1 MADSGASDIR
11 IDSVGQTA
19 CPRCH
24 KRVDVSGVAAMT
36 MIDCDSCG
44 ATFAAPGRVGE
55 IVLLKVLSTSPT
67 GITYKGFEAP
77 LRRHVA
83 VKVMRRD
90 FSDDKQLAAAFRA
103 ETRTLAALTHPNVAR
118 TFSMG
123 IEKGHP
129 YIVMELVEGARLTV
143 LLSGGKVLQEPRSLR
158 IGIGVAEAL
167 QAADRAGLVHGEVRP
182 SSIVIRKDDQPKLVD
197 FGISRLLGGDSG
209 DDGNRIMPHYASPQQ
224 SRGEAID
231 LRSDIYSL
239 GATLYHALAGCPP
252 FPGQTR
258 AEVLQARR
266 QGPPRDLRAIRS
278 SLRRETAEVVARMLR
293 AAPAQRHD
301 DYDSLLA
308 DLHRALSAS
317 CRPPAK
323 PTRRRDR
330 GSRALAALVEARAG
344 QPPVE
349 AEMPPAAIPVDAP
362 PPAVAIQATEAIVK
376 AVESHPELSRTMTIL
391 LLAAVLAVIAV
402 GGVIGMWYLM
412 TVELGDGDADDKAEK
427 TLLEHL
433 WTGPPIPPGSAEPAP
448 SEFVGRIGVGTW
460 QTRAEFK
467 DVRVVRAGRE
477 LFASQFRGGAAPWRP
492 RGGQWKAVD
501 GVYRQSAGHPGAV
514 ALAGDAKWSDYTLT
528 LKVRK
533 ISGKEGFLV
542 LFRVRSPHDYYW
554 WNIGGWGN
562 TAYGIER
569 RQGQEM
575 VVVGKRVPGSV
586 RAGQWYDVRVELSGP
601 QVRCYLDGRLIHD
614 RTIE

>member
-24 KRVDVSGVAAMT
+24 KPVDVSGVAAMT
-36 MIDCDSCG
+36 MVGCDSCG

-90 FSDDKQLAAAFRA
+90 FSDDKQLAAAFWA
-103 ETRTLAALTHPNVAR
+103 ETRALAALTHPNVAR

-129 YIVMELVEGARLTV
+129 YIVMELVEGVRLAA
-143 LLSGGKVLQEPRSLR
+143 LLSGGKVLEEPQSLR
-158 IGIGVAEAL
+158 ICMGVAEAL
-167 QAADRAGLVHGEVRP
+167 RAADRAGLVHGEVRP
-182 SSIVIRKDDQPKLVD
+182 SSIVLRRDAQPKLVD
-197 FGISRLLGGDSG
+197 FGISRLLGGKPS
-209 DDGNRIMPHYASPQQ
+209 DDGNLIVPHYASPEQ

-239 GATLYHALAGCPP
+239 GATLYHALAGWPP
-252 FPGQTR
+252 FPGQTT

-266 QGPPRDLRAIRS
+266 AGPPRDLRAIRS
-278 SLRRETAEVVARMLR
+278 SLRRETAEVVARMLC

-301 DYDSLLA
+301 DYDSHLA

-330 GSRALAALVEARAG
+330 GTRDLAALIDARAG
-344 QPPVE
+344 QPLVE
-349 AEMPPAAIPVDAP
+349 AEIPPAAIALDAP
-362 PPAVAIQATEAIVK
+362 PPAAAIQATEAIVK
-376 AVESHPELSRTMTIL
+376 AVEPNPGLSRTMTIL

-402 GGVIGMWYLM
+402 GGVIGMWYLLAI
-412 TVELGDGDADDKAEK
+412 EFGDVAADKAEK
-427 TLLEHL
+427 ASLEHQ
-433 WTGPPIPPGSAEPAP
+433 WTRPPHPPAPAEPAP

-477 LFASQFRGGAAPWRP
+477 LFASQFRGGDSPWQI

-501 GVYRQSAGHPGAV
+501 GAYRQSGPRPGAV
-514 ALAGDAKWSDYTLT
+514 AVAGDAKWSDYTLT
-528 LKVRK
+528 LKARK
-533 ISGKEGFLV
+533 IAGEEGFLI
-542 LFRVRSPHDYYW
+542 LFRVKSPRDYYW

-569 RQGQEM
+569 RGGRKM
-575 VVVGKRVPGSV
+575 VVLGKRVPGSV
-586 RAGQWYDVRVELSGP
+586 RAGRWYDIRIELSGP
-601 QVRCYLDGRLIHD
+601 QIRCYLDGWLIHD
-614 RTIE
+614 MTIR